1 MGKAFKAGLNAAVI
15 SFVISMAPTIIN
27 GISMLITEGE
37 IDAEAFAQAGS
48 QALPASAKAFING
61 SITAAIIAACEAN
74 CISVNSSFVS
84 TAVVLTVGTIWNSVK
99 YATGKITKAQMA
111 DEIAR
116 LHITTA
122 FSVGGGLAASVWFA
136 EIPPLAIAAY
146 MLGSFI
152 GGVVGGFAYN
162 IGKSLFMSFCVDSGC
177 TFFGIVDQDYQLPQ
191 EIMDEIGIEVFDYE
205 KFEYDS
211 FQYDNFRFDTFSPD
225 TFQYDKFG
233 ITILRRGVI
242 GVGKVG
248 YE

>member
-1 MGKAFKAGLNAAVI
+1 
-15 SFVISMAPTIIN
+15 
-27 GISMLITEGE
+27 
-37 IDAEAFAQAGS
+37 
-48 QALPASAKAFING
+48 
-61 SITAAIIAACEAN
+61 
-74 CISVNSSFVS
+74 
-84 TAVVLTVGTIWNSVK
+84 
-99 YATGKITKAQMA
+99 
-111 DEIAR
+111 
-116 LHITTA
+116 
-122 FSVGGGLAASVWFA
+122 
-136 EIPPLAIAAY
+136 
-146 MLGSFI
+146 
-152 GGVVGGFAYN
+152 
-162 IGKSLFMSFCVDSGC
+162 MSFCVDSGC